1 MTDLDRWLEG
11 RQRVYGVPLCGGELE
26 RLRRLITGV
35 EDMGAVLMRLLDLLL
50 ALDVIDSNQGYRILF
65 GQGPGEGPMP

>member
-11 RQRVYGVPLCGGELE
+11 RQRVYGVPLCGDELE